1 MPIAALG
8 TLMQMC
14 GLILFWCFRGKQRK
28 ERTYGLWQSNMKVF
42 HSSFFPQLENKP
54 LCFTLL
60 ACCGLETVSG
70 LLLHCSLKAWLQ
82 GCLGKGWSS
91 TGQAGLRGDLST
103 AVALARGS

>member
-1 MPIAALG
+1 
-8 TLMQMC
+8 MQMC

-28 ERTYGLWQSNMKVF
+28 ERTYGLWQSSMKVF

-60 ACCGLETVSG
+60 ACWRLFQD
-70 LLLHCSLKAWLQ
+70 CSLKAWLQ

-91 TGQAGLRGDLST
+91 TGQAGLRGDLS
-103 AVALARGS
+103 AVVALARGS